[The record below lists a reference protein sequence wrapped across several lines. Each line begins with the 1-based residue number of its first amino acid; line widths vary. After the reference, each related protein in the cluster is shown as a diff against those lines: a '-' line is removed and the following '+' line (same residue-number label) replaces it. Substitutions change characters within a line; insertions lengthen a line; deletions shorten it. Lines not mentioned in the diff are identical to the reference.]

1 MLVLWSTI
9 NSFRTLLHRLSIWGG
24 GGGKY
29 TVGGI
34 YTVRTSNESNQSR
47 GNEITNARHHQAQ
60 IKKWRGNVDFCHFLN
75 NNIFKLFL
83 IFEFCF
89 HKTSMN
95 IVVSTQSQQQV
106 KSTQHTQHTCTKD
119 RKILERLATIPLEKK
134 QKQIQL
140 YLRCATIYTA
150 AWNDNDTNNERQC

>member
-1 MLVLWSTI
+1 MPSFI
-9 NSFRTLLHRLSIWGG
+9 NLGEGRGDTQYARRI
-24 GGGKY
+24 
-29 TVGGI
+29 
-34 YTVRTSNESNQSR
+34 NQSR

-119 RKILERLATIPLEKK
+119 RKSFDIHFQQYLSKK
-134 QKQIQL
+134 SKNKSN
-140 YLRCATIYTA
+140 YIYDVQQSTQQHETTTTPTTK
-150 AWNDNDTNNERQC
+150 DNASQPQ